1 MKKFFDHQNYI
12 INQKV
17 QFLKM
22 ANEYQVLDDN
32 GEQIGKVKE
41 KLGGG
46 GFILRLLIN
55 KAMLPFKLEIVDN
68 NEQVQA
74 TISRGVTFFMSK
86 IQVTMP
92 DGSAPFTIK
101 QKFKMFKAGFE
112 ILDQSGQK
120 IGSINGDW
128 KAWNFSIVD
137 ISGSEIGRINKQWA
151 GALKEL
157 FTTADKYMV
166 TLDRSDIEYHK
177 KVAIVS
183 AAITV
188 DMVLKNGNNR

>member
-1 MKKFFDHQNYI
+1 MKKFFDHSYYI

-17 QFLKM
+17 QLLKM
-22 ANEYQVLDDN
+22 ANEYQVLDDS
-32 GEQIGKVKE
+32 GQPIGKVKE
-41 KLGGG
+41 RLGGG

-55 KAMLPFKLEIVDN
+55 KAMLPFKLEITDN

-74 TISRGVTFFMSK
+74 TISRGFTFFMSK

-92 DGSAPFTIK
+92 DGSAPFFIK
-101 QKFKMFKAGFE
+101 QKFKMFKAQFD
-112 ILDQSGQK
+112 ILDQSSQK

-137 ISGSEIGRINKQWA
+137 MSGAEIGRVNKQWA

-177 KVAIVS
+177 KVAIIS
-183 AAITV
+183 AAITI